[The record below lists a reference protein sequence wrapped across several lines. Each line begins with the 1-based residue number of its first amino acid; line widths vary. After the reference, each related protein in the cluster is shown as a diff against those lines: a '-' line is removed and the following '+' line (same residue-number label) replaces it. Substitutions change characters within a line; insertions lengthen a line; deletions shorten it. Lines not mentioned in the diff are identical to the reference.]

1 MAFASLREFMARL
14 EGAGRLVRVSAPV
27 SPALEITE
35 IHTRLLAER
44 GPAVL
49 FERVEGSELPL
60 LANLFGTVERVAWG
74 MNREPHQLRE
84 LGELL
89 AFLKQPEPPGGWR
102 EAIEMV
108 PLLKAALAMKPRT
121 VTRAPCQEVVRRGA
135 EIDLGMLPIQTCW
148 PGEPA
153 PLITW
158 PLVVTKGPGGQR
170 ADGFNLGIYRMQ
182 VIGRNTTLMRWL
194 RHRGGAQHHRR
205 WQAERH
211 DPLPAA
217 AVIGA
222 DPGTILAAVTPVPD
236 TMSEYQFAGLLR
248 GQRVELVDCVSVPLK
263 VPATA
268 EIVLE
273 GLVSLEDYRDEGPY
287 GDHTGYYNAVE
298 PFPVFTDHR
307 HDHAARP
314 DLPFHLHRP
323 PAGRALGARR
333 GAERGFSA
341 TLQAAVSGGGGLL
354 AAARGLLVPG
364 RGGDHQEGL
373 SRACQA
379 RDARRVVVSAPVH
392 VHQVRDRDRRRHRRA
407 RLEGRDL
414 GDLDPGRSRSA
425 TSPSSSTRRS
435 TIWTSPRP
443 SPVSD
448 RSSGSTP
455 PNKWPPETKRDWGTK
470 IRMSDDIIERV
481 TARWADYGLPGSGQP
496 IWK

>member
-49 FERVEGSELPL
+49 FERVEGSALPL

-158 PLVVTKGPGGQR
+158 PLVVTKGPGVQR

-182 VIGRNTTLMRWL
+182 VIGRNTAADALAAPPWRRPAPPAL
-194 RHRGGAQHHRR
+194 AGRAAGPPAGRGGDRCRPRHHPGRGHAGAGHHVRVPVRGPAARPAGRAGRLRLGAAQGAGHRR
-205 WQAERH
+205 DRARGPGQPRG
-211 DPLPAA
+211 LPRRGPVRRSHRLLQRGR
-217 AVIGA
+217 AV
-222 DPGTILAAVTPVPD
+222 PGV
-236 TMSEYQFAGLLR
+236 
-248 GQRVELVDCVSVPLK
+248 
-263 VPATA
+263 
-268 EIVLE
+268 
-273 GLVSLEDYRDEGPY
+273 
-287 GDHTGYYNAVE
+287 H
-298 PFPVFTDHR
+298 DHR
-307 HDHAARP
+307 HDHAPRP
-314 DLPFHLHRP
+314 DLSVHLHRP
-323 PAGRALGARR
+323 AAGRALGARR
-333 GAERGFSA
+333 GAERRSFSHSSSSSSRRSS
-341 TLQAAVSGGGGLL
+341 TSGCRPR
-354 AAARGLLVPG
+354 AARTG
-364 RGGDHQEGL
+364 
-373 SRACQA
+373 
-379 RDARRVVVSAPVH
+379 
-392 VHQVRDRDRRRHRRA
+392 
-407 RLEGRDL
+407 
-414 GDLDPGRSRSA
+414 
-425 TSPSSSTRRS
+425 SP
-435 TIWTSPRP
+435 W
-443 SPVSD
+443 
-448 RSSGSTP
+448 
-455 PNKWPPETKRDWGTK
+455 
-470 IRMSDDIIERV
+470 
-481 TARWADYGLPGSGQP
+481 
-496 IWK
+496 

>member
-205 WQAERH
+205 WQAERQ
-211 DPLPAA
+211 
-217 AVIGA
+217 
-222 DPGTILAAVTPVPD
+222 TP
-236 TMSEYQFAGLLR
+236 
-248 GQRVELVDCVSVPLK
+248 C
-263 VPATA
+263 
-268 EIVLE
+268 
-273 GLVSLEDYRDEGPY
+273 
-287 GDHTGYYNAVE
+287 
-298 PFPVFTDHR
+298 
-307 HDHAARP
+307 RP
-314 DLPFHLHRP
+314 
-323 PAGRALGARR
+323 RR
-333 GAERGFSA
+333 
-341 TLQAAVSGGGGLL
+341 
-354 AAARGLLVPG
+354 
-364 RGGDHQEGL
+364 
-373 SRACQA
+373 
-379 RDARRVVVSAPVH
+379 
-392 VHQVRDRDRRRHRRA
+392 
-407 RLEGRDL
+407 
-414 GDLDPGRSRSA
+414 
-425 TSPSSSTRRS
+425 
-435 TIWTSPRP
+435 
-443 SPVSD
+443 
-448 RSSGSTP
+448 
-455 PNKWPPETKRDWGTK
+455 
-470 IRMSDDIIERV
+470 
-481 TARWADYGLPGSGQP
+481 
-496 IWK
+496 